1 MPEVVC
7 IGILVADIVAKPVS
21 QYPEKGRLVLVDTIE
36 LHTGGCASNT
46 AVSLAKIGVDTAAVG
61 KVGKDAFGDFVID
74 SLKKNG
80 VDIKWIK
87 RDDKAL
93 TSATQVFVHP
103 DGERSFIHYIGANAN
118 FREEDVDVSV
128 FEGSRIVHYAGYFV
142 LSSLDGEPCARL
154 LKKAK
159 EFGAFISLDTVWDS
173 QGRWMSLL
181 EPVLPHL
188 DLIIPS
194 IEEARMITGKE
205 KPREIAKVFLD
216 KGVGMVVL
224 KMGSKGSYVRTKDE
238 EIYMPRFEV
247 TPVDAVGAGDA
258 FAAGFITGL
267 LKGWDLETTAKFAN
281 AVGALCVT
289 AIGATTG
296 VRSLEETLKFMETTP
311 LAKESIDLG

>member
-1 MPEVVC
+1 MPEVTCV
-7 IGILVADIVAKPVS
+7 GIVVADIVAKPVEK
-21 QYPEKGRLVLVDTIE
+21 YPEKGRLILVDTME

-46 AVSLAKIGVDTAAVG
+46 GVSLAKIGVDTAVLG
-61 KVGKDAFGDFVID
+61 KVGKDALGDFVIE
-74 SLKKNG
+74 SLRKQG
-80 VDIKWIK
+80 VNIRGIK
-87 RDDKAL
+87 RDDKAF

-118 FREEDVDVSV
+118 FREEDVDET
-128 FEGSRIVHYAGYFV
+128 FLEGTKIVHYAGFYV

-154 LKKAK
+154 LNKAK
-159 EFGAFISLDTVWDS
+159 SLGALASLDTVWDS

-181 EPVLPHL
+181 EPVLPYL

-216 KGVGMVVL
+216 KGVKMVSL
-224 KMGSKGSYVRTKDE
+224 KMGSRGSYVRTKDE
-238 EIYMPRFEV
+238 EVYVPRYEV
-247 TPVDAVGAGDA
+247 KAVDAVGAGDA
-258 FAAGFITGL
+258 FVAGFLTGL
-267 LKGWDLETTAKFAN
+267 LKGWDLEKTAKFAN

-296 VRSLEETLKFMETTP
+296 VRSLEETLQFMESTP
-311 LAKESIDLG
+311 LAKEAVDLG